1 VVTLN
6 KALIN
11 AGRERLFIELKDV
24 QADGMLIPEVIGG
37 TIGTL
42 KNASA
47 VIGPDCRDR
56 IERLVVKSRTLYY

>member
-24 QADGMLIPEVIGG
+24 QADGMLIPEVIVG

-42 KNASA
+42 KNASRSEGWN
-47 VIGPDCRDR
+47 V
-56 IERLVVKSRTLYY
+56 